1 MKITYDGVRDRE
13 LNRYVFSSF
22 PNTDKVTSEVN
33 REIKCITHIRHLITC
48 ALQSSEFSHK
58 TFLICVKTTTHPAS
72 KTLSHINSATRTCL
86 YTIDEEWI
94 YSYDISAFTKFDLEI
109 NKLSTNMLWCLLLIL
124 GVLLK
129 SNQCWIEHE
138 ILQFTIQYISFHLK
152 LVWYFSWVYWS
163 VYAGREKWL
172 FNVIFLKVGPLC
184 DQTWWESPVF
194 FNCKLF
200 IICFGCQKHF
210 G

>member
-1 MKITYDGVRDRE
+1 MTFQVTCVGQLSQFLRCFSIWNIKLYSYIWYNSSHAPCNCEAPISFKVMKITYDGVRDRE

-86 YTIDEEWI
+86 YTGDGEWI
-94 YSYDISAFTKFDLEI
+94 YFL
-109 NKLSTNMLWCLLLIL
+109 
-124 GVLLK
+124 
-129 SNQCWIEHE
+129 
-138 ILQFTIQYISFHLK
+138 
-152 LVWYFSWVYWS
+152 WYF
-163 VYAGREKWL
+163 R
-172 FNVIFLKVGPLC
+172 
-184 DQTWWESPVF
+184 F
-194 FNCKLF
+194 FQNS
-200 IICFGCQKHF
+200 I
-210 G
+210 